1 MNISPEFVK
10 KYSISINGRPNPNL
24 MGLSLNDMEK
34 AFCSYC
40 SAVGKL
46 VNAIY
51 YYDFKNKNASYEQL
65 QKMVETANR
74 ILEEFAAP
82 YLPSKDAKNPRLT
95 FNKEE
100 FLKANKGS
108 SFAPLVADFM
118 AGVVYAETL
127 QKGYKLENDFAYN
140 NNSLDCDLVYHYT
153 YVAPEYLAND
163 IDVKIRKS
171 EMVR

>member
-1 MNISPEFVK
+1 
-10 KYSISINGRPNPNL
+10 
-24 MGLSLNDMEK
+24 MEK

-46 VNAIY
+46 VSQVY
-51 YYDFKNKNASYEQL
+51 YYDFANKNSSYADI
-65 QKMVETANR
+65 QKMVGTANR

-100 FLKANKGS
+100 FLKANKDS

-118 AGVVYAETL
+118 AGVVYSETL
-127 QKGYKLENDFAYN
+127 QRGFKLERDTAYN
-140 NNSLDCDLVYHYT
+140 NSKINADLVWHHS
-153 YVAPEYLAND
+153 YVAPQYLAND
-163 IDVKIRKS
+163 IDVKVRKS
-171 EMVR
+171 EAVR